1 MYNIFYYDINKMSDE
16 IYFEELESLNY
27 FRKKEIL
34 KKASIND
41 RKRSLAGD
49 LLVKKYLSKIYGI
62 KKEKIEIKKGEHGK
76 PYVLNIPAHFN
87 ISHSGNYVVVAI
99 SDQPIGIDLEIIEDF
114 SAILAKK
121 VFNDDELKYISEI
134 GYSKKKSVMQQRFY
148 EIWTAKEA
156 YLKYLG
162 CGISGGINA
171 LSFSLSNS
179 KLIPNKKDI
188 VLSYDYSVPG
198 GIVAIITNNQD
209 FNK

>member
-1 MYNIFYYDINKMSDE
+1 MSDE
-16 IYFEELESLNY
+16 VYFEELESLNY

-34 KKASIND
+34 KKININD

-49 LLVKKYLSKIYGI
+49 LLIKTYLSKIYGI
-62 KKEKIEIKKGEHGK
+62 KKEEIVIKKGEHGK
-76 PYVLNIPAHFN
+76 PYVLNVPAHFN

-99 SDQPIGIDLEIIEDF
+99 SDKPIGIDLEIIEDF

-121 VFNDDELKYISEI
+121 LFNEDELKYISQI
-134 GYSKKKSVMQQRFY
+134 GYSNKKSVMQQRFY

-162 CGISGGINA
+162 LGISGGVNS
-171 LSFSLSNS
+171 LSFSLCNS

-188 VLSYDYSVPG
+188 NLSYDYSVPG
-198 GIVAIITNNQD
+198 GIIAIVTDSQD
-209 FNK
+209 SNK